1 MAAKLY
7 LRSTQLINLC
17 EVNSARECSSGTAEA
32 MMDSSQTKLTESVC
46 GVQQEPPQLKC
57 TDLLLNSLHEDSL
70 GAALPAPDQQPG
82 TALLVVQL
90 DQHKGE
96 FA

>member
-1 MAAKLY
+1 M
-7 LRSTQLINLC
+7 
-17 EVNSARECSSGTAEA
+17 EC
-32 MMDSSQTKLTESVC
+32 VC
-46 GVQQEPPQLKC
+46 NVQQQPPQLMC
-57 TDLLLNSLHEDSL
+57 TDLLLNSLHEGSL